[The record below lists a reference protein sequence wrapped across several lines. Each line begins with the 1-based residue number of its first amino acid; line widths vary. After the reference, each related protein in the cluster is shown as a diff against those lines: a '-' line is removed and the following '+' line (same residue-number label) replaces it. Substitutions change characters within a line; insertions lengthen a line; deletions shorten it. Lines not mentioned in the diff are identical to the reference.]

1 MNTTEIT
8 PQELEEIRK
17 IVRKFLTK
25 EAIERLG
32 RIKLVKPQLALEIE
46 LNLFKLIQAG
56 KIKSFIT
63 DEQIKQILKALSR

>member
-1 MNTTEIT
+1 MNNTEIT